1 MSQRATLPR
10 TIACVSPP
18 TGIWSSSR
26 TMCTRPA
33 RPSTGSWLATYL
45 PRPGQPL
52 RQTGVEAA
60 GHWIL
65 ADAER
70 RDERPHL
77 RFAALAA
84 RGGVGPTM
92 PSSVSPNLAKSGR
105 HALKAERHDLSTR
118 PELGMRV
125 RLIMEI

>member
-1 MSQRATLPR
+1 VRVAAHRDLVVLQDD
-10 TIACVSPP
+10 VY
-18 TGIWSSSR
+18 
-26 TMCTRPA
+26 PA
-33 RPSTGSWLATYL
+33 GASEHGLLVGDVRRRL

-92 PSSVSPNLAKSGR
+92 PSSVSPNLARSGR

-125 RLIMEI
+125 PLIMEI